1 MAQTIISS
9 DKMFEYRQVFG
20 KYLNL
25 VSLNKNKLSGY
36 FIPSLQDS
44 HDFDLLTSLKRKKVF
59 KINWQID
66 KENDLSHSL
75 IN

>member
-9 DKMFEYRQVFG
+9 DKMFQYRQVFG

-44 HDFDLLTSLKRKKVF
+44 HDFDLLTSVF